1 MSDAVKRYSE
11 RQIADAY
18 TKFRMAIKGNSVP
31 ETMDFIAAT
40 AYDALEA
47 ENVRLREALLTMR
60 ANAERWEYMASRMV
74 HARSGPHVGWTLD
87 EVYEGDDPESAI
99 DAALA
104 ASNDKGDGK

>member
-47 ENVRLREALLTMR
+47 ENVRLRAALERHGKFQTK
-60 ANAERWEYMASRMV
+60 ANHLFEYIKR
-74 HARSGPHVGWTLD
+74 VGGT
-87 EVYEGDDPESAI
+87 GFPAI
-99 DAALA
+99 DEQISEWVATHNVRISGSLA
-104 ASNDKGDGK
+104 PNDKENGT

>member
-47 ENVRLREALLTMR
+47 ENVRLREALR
-60 ANAERWEYMASRMV
+60 K
-74 HARSGPHVGWTLD
+74 ARSHIA
-87 EVYEGDDPESAI
+87 AI
-99 DAALA
+99 DGTNYADDDVIIAAIGAALA
-104 ASNDKGDGK
+104 ASNDKGDGT